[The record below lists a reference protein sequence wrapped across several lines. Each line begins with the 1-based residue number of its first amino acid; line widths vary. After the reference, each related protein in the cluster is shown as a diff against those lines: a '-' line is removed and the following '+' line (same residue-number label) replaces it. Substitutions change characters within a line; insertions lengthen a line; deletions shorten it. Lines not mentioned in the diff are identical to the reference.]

1 MVKTESARLA
11 ARAKHLEQEVSR
23 RDDRIGEL
31 SHALTMLDQDH
42 DSLRAEC
49 DERDERIVQLQQQLK
64 EKVRRMQCSTYHHG
78 PLCIQIWAL
87 ILWVSL

>member
-1 MVKTESARLA
+1 MKSESARLA
-11 ARAKHLEQEVSR
+11 ARTRHLEQEVSR

-42 DSLRAEC
+42 DALRTEC

-64 EKVRRMQCSTYHHG
+64 EKVRQTATA
-78 PLCIQIWAL
+78 PPIVL
-87 ILWVSL
+87 